1 MFLYGVT
8 AYFTTIN
15 LYVRSK
21 IVSLKENYV
30 DNIYKQGLNY
40 FIL

>member
-1 MFLYGVT
+1 MFLCGVT

-21 IVSLKENYV
+21 IVSLK
-30 DNIYKQGLNY
+30 QGLNY